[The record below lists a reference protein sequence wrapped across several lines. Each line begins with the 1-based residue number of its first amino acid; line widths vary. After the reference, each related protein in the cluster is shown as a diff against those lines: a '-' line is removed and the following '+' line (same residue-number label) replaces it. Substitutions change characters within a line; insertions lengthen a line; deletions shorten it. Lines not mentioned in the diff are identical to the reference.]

1 MSPIGNM
8 VVVRCGWEFHFFLLS
23 LYSALLFDISYTQH
37 IYRIRQRGKF
47 LGKDVTEVS
56 RLALLTNILT
66 LDKLHVACF
75 AAEKNFTHRSF
86 EMLLPGSSR
95 VGEICGDT
103 STVWLPVEKS
113 GNLGIR
119 RFRILPPVQ
128 MGRRSSKIAI
138 RKVWFLRALYAFM

>member
-1 MSPIGNM
+1 M
-8 VVVRCGWEFHFFLLS
+8 H
-23 LYSALLFDISYTQH
+23 
-37 IYRIRQRGKF
+37 RIRQRGKF

-56 RLALLTNILT
+56 RRALLRSILT
-66 LDKLHVACF
+66 LDKLHVAWF
-75 AAEKNFTHRSF
+75 AAEKNFAQRSF
-86 EMLLPGSSR
+86 EMLLPGSLR
-95 VGEICGDT
+95 VGEICGDA

-138 RKVWFLRALYAFM
+138 RKV